1 MADQPTPQEVAEAA
15 AEVAAVEAAISAAAS
30 RPDVY
35 VSRERGPVPIESMHP
50 TWAGRAANAVKE
62 GRRPEDRPA
71 VVKPLERRAR
81 EG

>member
-1 MADQPTPQEVAEAA
+1 M
-15 AEVAAVEAAISAAAS
+15 AAVEAAIVAAGS
-30 RPDVY
+30 RPDTY
-35 VSRERGPVPIESMHP
+35 VSRERGPVPISDMHP
-50 TWAGRAANAVKE
+50 TWAGRAAHAVKE